1 MKYGAFFR
9 LDVACS
15 ACWFFA
21 DSRGRSGFGF
31 FLVSMLLSP
40 IIGLVIVLVMPNKI
54 QEEKIAEQRRE
65 DHELQLASINAIAS
79 RANAATEDQLS
90 VADKL
95 IKLGELRDRGLLT
108 DGEFKTQKA
117 SLLSK
122 V

>member
-1 MKYGAFFR
+1 MGLFFGWM
-9 LDVACS
+9 LLAVLVG
-15 ACWFFA
+15 FFA